1 MESELTVA
9 SVLHRVTSGDKLSE
23 AESQYVMEAIFT
35 GRATSAQIAGFLVA
49 LKMRGE
55 SVEELV
61 GMARIM
67 RSHAVKLSVN
77 VSDCFDTCG
86 TGGDGSQTF
95 NVSSVAAV
103 VLAGAGVRVAKHGNR
118 SVSSRSGSA
127 DLFEAFGVNVEANP
141 SVVEQCLIKAGIAF
155 CYAPTFHPSMKHAG
169 PTRKEL
175 GVRTAF
181 NLLGPLTNPVGVRR
195 QIIGVPSIEVIEL
208 VASALLALGSE
219 RAWVVHGAGG
229 LDELSPIGETEVC
242 EVHQGGLSR
251 FSIQPQDFG
260 ITPSNLT
267 ALRVDSVSESQKM
280 AISVLAGDT
289 GPGRDI
295 VLMNAAAGLL
305 VAGRVDTLADGME
318 AAGAAIDDGRA
329 SAALDRMVAYSK
341 SVVDHEDA
349 R

>member
-1 MESELTVA
+1 MGNGLTVA
-9 SVLHRVTSGDKLSE
+9 AVLARVTSGEELSE
-23 AESQYVMEAIFT
+23 AESAYVMEAIFT
-35 GRATSAQIAGFLVA
+35 GHATSAQIAGFLVG

-55 SVEELV
+55 TVEELV
-61 GMARIM
+61 GMARVM
-67 RSHAVKLSVN
+67 RAHSLKLSVD

-86 TGGDGSQTF
+86 TGGDGAGTF

-127 DLFEAFGVNVEANP
+127 DLFEAFGVNIEATP
-141 SVVEQCLIKAGIAF
+141 AVVEECLIKAGIAF

-195 QIIGVPSIEVIEL
+195 QIIGVPNVDVIEL
-208 VASALLALGSE
+208 VATALLSLGSE
-219 RAWVVHGAGG
+219 RVWVVHGAGG

-242 EVHQGGLSR
+242 EIHQGKLSR
-251 FSIQPQDFG
+251 FSIAPRDFG
-260 ITPSNLT
+260 VTPSDLPS
-267 ALRVDSVSESQKM
+267 LCVGSVSESHKM
-280 AISVLAGDT
+280 AISVLAGEP

-305 VAGRVDTLADGME
+305 VSGLVDSLADGMK
-318 AAGAAIDDGRA
+318 AARVAIDEGRA
-329 SAALDRMVAYSK
+329 SAALDRMVAYSQN
-341 SVVDHEDA
+341 VVDHETG
-349 R
+349 